1 MWLRPT
7 PHPTTATRNKSCS
20 MADNSR
26 AHRGTLTC
34 PCGLHEGH
42 RTDGSRNRRDDR
54 LRKRDARPDD
64 RPALCR
70 EPQGRSRGLDR
81 RRAGRRRYDASGL
94 KDMIAELARIYD
106 LQNSEKYRDEMTC
119 IDPATGRRISVS
131 WLWPRSAEDLKRKRR
146 NSELWNEL
154 SWGQLGRSPDI
165 LAPYIISA
173 LHLKDHPKC
182 DFGDNIENYYKYC
195 MSHDLFLTHAP
206 GDPQVDR
213 STQPQNEQRT
223 VAEDEEVALHVV
235 EETKDGVI
243 VTGGKQ
249 LSTAAP
255 HSHECYVSLVGDL
268 CAAQQS
274 EMRSSFLHSD
284 QLTRAQ
290 DPGARAG
297 VALVRVVGPS
307 IADARRAGLHA
318 VLRPG
323 ARPVGPALYALRS
336 DADGED
342 AWCRWQQRQF
352 HFLGWSNLCRVE
364 VRMRLMTAVATR
376 WPRRSASSTIA

>member
-1 MWLRPT
+1 MT
-7 PHPTTATRNKSCS
+7 
-20 MADNSR
+20 
-26 AHRGTLTC
+26 
-34 PCGLHEGH
+34 
-42 RTDGSRNRRDDR
+42 
-54 LRKRDARPDD
+54 
-64 RPALCR
+64 
-70 EPQGRSRGLDR
+70 
-81 RRAGRRRYDASGL
+81 GRRYVESLRDGREVWIDGERVDDVTTHPAF

-173 LHLKDHPKC
+173 LHLKDQFSAVKHPKC

-195 MSHDLFLTHAP
+195 MGHDLFLTHAL

-323 ARPVGPALYALRS
+323 ARPVGLAL
-336 DADGED
+336 
-342 AWCRWQQRQF
+342 C
-352 HFLGWSNLCRVE
+352 
-364 VRMRLMTAVATR
+364 
-376 WPRRSASSTIA
+376 STIRRRW